1 MSIGGVPSTCER
13 RVVGKFSGDNAIL
26 ELAIE
31 SIELGILRVHRH
43 GAGDSQRVVEAGA
56 SVYRVE
62 AIEDLR
68 HLLRSGD
75 LVAPSVGDD
84 LYGGYGRF

>member
-1 MSIGGVPSTCER
+1 MSIGGVPSTREG
-13 RVVGKFSGDNAIL
+13 RVVGKFTSDHAIF

-31 SIELGILRVHRH
+31 SAELGILRVHRH
-43 GAGDSQRVVEAGA
+43 GAGDSQRIVEAGA
-56 SVYRVE
+56 SIYRVE

-75 LVAPSVGDD
+75 FVAPSLGDD
-84 LYGGYGRF
+84 LYGGSRRF